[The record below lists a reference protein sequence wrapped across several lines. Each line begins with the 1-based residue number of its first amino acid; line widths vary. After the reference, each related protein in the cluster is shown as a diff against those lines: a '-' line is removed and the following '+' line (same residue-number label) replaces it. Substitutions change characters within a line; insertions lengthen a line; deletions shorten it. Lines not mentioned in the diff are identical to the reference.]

1 MIRAI
6 LIVSLSLCWLNIFAQ
21 GEKQIQSRR
30 IKTKVTRVESIQ
42 KEKREL
48 TFSTTHYDGKGRE
61 TEVNYYNTDSVCVK
75 SEQFQYNRKGKT
87 THHTTVDSIK
97 KITTEIL
104 YTYDQWN
111 RLREKQVK
119 ENSNMRERTIY
130 EYDNF
135 DNKIKEVVLNGK
147 EEIKKD
153 ITYTYDKKGMLLR
166 KTTLNGSGKVIY
178 DKTNT
183 YDY

>member
-1 MIRAI
+1 MMRVIFI
-6 LIVSLSLCWLNIFAQ
+6 LSLSLCWLNILAQ
-21 GEKQIQSRR
+21 SEKQIQSRR

-42 KEKREL
+42 KDKREL
-48 TFSTTHYDGKGRE
+48 SFTTTHYDCKGRE

-75 SEQFQYNRKGKT
+75 SEHFQYNRKGKT

-97 KITTEIL
+97 KSTTEIL
-104 YTYDQWN
+104 YTYDRWH
-111 RLREKQVK
+111 RLQEKQTK
-119 ENSNMRERTIY
+119 ENSNMRERTVY

-135 DNKIKEVVLNGK
+135 DNKTKELVFNGK
-147 EEIKKD
+147 NELKKD
-153 ITYTYDKKGMLLR
+153 ITYIYDKKGMLMR